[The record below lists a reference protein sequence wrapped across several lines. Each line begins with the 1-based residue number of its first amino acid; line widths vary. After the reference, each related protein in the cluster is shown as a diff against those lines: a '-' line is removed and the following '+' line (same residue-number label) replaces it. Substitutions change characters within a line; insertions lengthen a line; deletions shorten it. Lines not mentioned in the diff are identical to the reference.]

1 MERFVA
7 ERLGLQV
14 GAAPTQ
20 LNQSFI
26 YMMKLW
32 LPEKAPAL
40 RYLQC
45 AERSGRNCAAPLA
58 RSARV
63 IVCQL
68 PRRPTEMSVFQVGHS
83 IAPTLPLPDSDRPRD
98 FIVALLEDCSLI
110 SVLASVERLCYNL
123 I

>member
-1 MERFVA
+1 MAAVERFVA

-14 GAAPTQ
+14 GAAPTE

-26 YMMKLW
+26 YMMELW

-45 AERSGRNCAAPLA
+45 AERSGRNCAAPPA

-63 IVCQL
+63 IV
-68 PRRPTEMSVFQVGHS
+68 FHG
-83 IAPTLPLPDSDRPRD
+83 APQKLILEPLTATY
-98 FIVALLEDCSLI
+98 IVQDCPQ
-110 SVLASVERLCYNL
+110 
-123 I
+123 